1 MKTAYMHKIHMGTI
15 GDMKNLEHQYTEMAE
30 KGWMID
36 KIGVLTHRYR
46 AVEPCKK
53 RFFVDFLPQITMFDY
68 PENEDAQSYRRICEE
83 SGWNFVAANKQ
94 FHVFCSDDD
103 NDAPIPIHTDNRIHA
118 KIYLKACMKY
128 ELPLLLYAVIMFC
141 FSSPLGKGAEIF
153 LSDLSLFMTI
163 GCCCFIIG
171 FIWTL
176 GFMISWCIRTRES
189 AKNDLP
195 LPVVDRRL
203 AKLRNR
209 VFAVG
214 AMALLLCLITGVVL
228 EIIGGMPIIIGLIGL
243 IPLSAVGV
251 GFWIR
256 RQIDTKR
263 RTRGGNI
270 GLTVAALIITEIVLI
285 GVTVYAVASI
295 QFTPNSDSPGDRPA
309 LTLSD
314 VGVTAEP
321 NYSGTRVEGT
331 IAVPVNYNHWE
342 SGGGGNTDTH
352 IYCAINKTLAR
363 WLYEHF
369 TEQLYKQFSY
379 RFDDYDYLHE
389 SFVALS
395 SDEAAYWGASSG
407 VAYNYANSDTVE
419 LLLLK
424 DKTILRITA
433 ESMNMDSETIR
444 QAVLKLWDE

>member
-1 MKTAYMHKIHMGTI
+1 
-15 GDMKNLEHQYTEMAE
+15 
-30 KGWMID
+30 
-36 KIGVLTHRYR
+36 
-46 AVEPCKK
+46 
-53 RFFVDFLPQITMFDY
+53 
-68 PENEDAQSYRRICEE
+68 
-83 SGWNFVAANKQ
+83 
-94 FHVFCSDDD
+94 
-103 NDAPIPIHTDNRIHA
+103 
-118 KIYLKACMKY
+118 
-128 ELPLLLYAVIMFC
+128 
-141 FSSPLGKGAEIF
+141 
-153 LSDLSLFMTI
+153 
-163 GCCCFIIG
+163 
-171 FIWTL
+171 
-176 GFMISWCIRTRES
+176 
-189 AKNDLP
+189 
-195 LPVVDRRL
+195 
-203 AKLRNR
+203 
-209 VFAVG
+209 
-214 AMALLLCLITGVVL
+214 LITGVVL